1 MRRVISLG
9 FCGMIPGSSGIVLGA
24 MVGTVE
30 TVFWGG
36 AGIAGVSWV
45 KLQTS
50 MSSILLLALTLKIF
64 SINFVMVEGS

>member
-30 TVFWGG
+30 SFLRG

-45 KLQTS
+45 KLQMS